1 MANAERAREKAA
13 LEDQIRR
20 DRRAVLVVNTHSRR
34 GNARFREAERL
45 LKVRGFTLDGV
56 YPVRQAERLPD
67 IIREAIGRGHRCI
80 IVGGGDGTI
89 SSVVDHFAHTDAVF
103 GLLPLGT
110 ANSFA
115 RSLGVPLDLEGAVD
129 VIAAGRVADVDLVK
143 INNDYFANGASIGL
157 PADVG
162 KATTPR
168 LKRWFG
174 RFAYVISGT
183 RLFFGFH
190 PFRCRV
196 VADGRETVFQAV
208 EVRIVNG
215 THQGGVAVT
224 DLAHPDTGD
233 VVVQAV
239 KGGSRWVIAR
249 EWARIVLHLP
259 LPAADHYEVAAREV
273 LIETEPAHDIAVDGE
288 VLTATPAEISVARNA
303 LLVFAPAGFDDRH

>member
-1 MANAERAREKAA
+1 MANAGRAREKAA
-13 LEDQIRR
+13 LEDAIRR

-34 GNARFREAERL
+34 GEARFREAERL
-45 LKVRGFTLDGV
+45 LTARGFTLDGV
-56 YPVRQAERLPD
+56 FPVRQAERLPE

-80 IVGGGDGTI
+80 VVGGGDGTI
-89 SSVVDHFAHTDAVF
+89 SSVVDHFANTGAVF

-115 RSLGVPLDLEGAVD
+115 RSLGVPLDLEGAVN
-129 VIAAGRVADVDLVK
+129 VIAAGKIADVDLVR

-162 KATTPR
+162 KATTRR

-174 RFAYVISGT
+174 RLAYVIAGA
-183 RLFFGFH
+183 RVFFGFH

-196 VADGRETVFQAV
+196 VADGREAVFEAV

-224 DLAHPDTGD
+224 ALAHPDTGD

-239 KGGSRWVIAR
+239 KGSSRWVIAR
-249 EWARIVLHLP
+249 EWARIALHLP
-259 LPAADHYEVAAREV
+259 FPAAEHHEVAAREV
-273 LIETEPAHDIAVDGE
+273 LIETDPVHDIAVDGE
-288 VLTATPAEISVARNA
+288 VLTTTPASISVARNA
-303 LLVFAPAGFDDRH
+303 LLVFAPAAFDDRH

>member
-1 MANAERAREKAA
+1 MRQKAAFEDEIRREK
-13 LEDQIRR
+13 
-20 DRRAVLVVNTHSRR
+20 RAVLVVNTHSRR
-34 GNARFREAERL
+34 GNARFHEAERL
-45 LKVRGFTLDGV
+45 LRARGFTLDGV

-115 RSLGVPLDLEGAVD
+115 RSLGIPLDLEGAID

-174 RFAYVISGT
+174 RLAYVISGT

-196 VADGRETVFQAV
+196 VADGREAVFQAV

-224 DLAHPDTGD
+224 DLAHPDTGE

-239 KGGSRWVIAR
+239 RGSSRWVLAR
-249 EWARIVLHLP
+249 EWARIALHLP
-259 LPAADHYEVAAREV
+259 FPAADHHEIAAREV
-273 LIETEPAHDIAVDGE
+273 LIETDPAHDVAVDGE
-288 VLTATPAEISVARNA
+288 VLTATPATISVARNA
-303 LLVFAPAGFDDRH
+303 LLVLAPAGFDDRH

>member
-1 MANAERAREKAA
+1 MRQKAAFEDEIRREK
-13 LEDQIRR
+13 
-20 DRRAVLVVNTHSRR
+20 RAVLVVNTHSRR

-45 LKVRGFTLDGV
+45 LKARGFTLDGV